1 MNEIMNILAEED
13 DASFITISKD
23 PKRKNVVK
31 VLDVT
36 VKPLFDD
43 GDDYVPEPHP
53 NLLRI
58 PFSLL
63 LIAPKGSGKTTTI
76 HNLLVWYHKMF
87 DAIFVFSPTIKI
99 DKKWQMIIDKLKIP
113 KDNLF
118 ETLREEEVTNLIE
131 QIKDAN
137 APLSQKKK
145 IRTLF
150 IFDDSP
156 ELLPK
161 GKKVSFINKLA
172 MNHRHLFI
180 SHIIVSQSFKK
191 LDTVVRLNTTG
202 MILYNTDNTS
212 ERMKIVEELAG
223 NLGRKKFEMLWMQAV
238 SEKFGFLYVN
248 YDTRKIYQN
257 FDKEI
262 GDLNQPPEELM
273 FQLKN
278 KGISMGNGGFGKE
291 LKENKSEKSDN

>member
-1 MNEIMNILAEED
+1 MERILNLLDDEDNDEYIEIEKND
-13 DASFITISKD
+13 KSKN
-23 PKRKNVVK
+23 KVK
-31 VLDVT
+31 IDSLKIKV
-36 VKPLFDD
+36 LFDD
-43 GDDYVPEPHP
+43 GDDYIEPPHP
-53 NLLRI
+53 HLLRI

-76 HNLLVWYHKMF
+76 HNLMVWYNKMF
-87 DAIFVFSPTIKI
+87 DSIFIFSPTVKI

-113 KDNLF
+113 KKNVYENLT
-118 ETLREEEVTNLIE
+118 ERKVTNLIE
-131 QIKDAN
+131 RIKKAN
-137 APLSQKKK
+137 EPLTQKKK

-202 MILYNTDNTS
+202 IILYNTDNTA
-212 ERMKIVEELAG
+212 ERMKITEELAG
-223 NLGRKKFEMLWMQAV
+223 NLGRKKFEMLWLDAV
-238 SEKFGFLYVN
+238 KEKFGFMYIN
-248 YDTRKIYQN
+248 YDQRLIYKN
-257 FDKEI
+257 FDTVI
-262 GDLNQPPEELM
+262 GDLNQAPQELM
-273 FQLKN
+273 FNLKN
-278 KGISMGNGGFGKE
+278 KGITLDNKNIKVKE
-291 LKENKSEKSDN
+291 DAEKD